1 MTFKKLS
8 FLIIIIL
15 FSCNSKMKISR
26 SDIVIKSENKNIN
39 NPIFTNKKNYN
50 IQTVLLHQKDNQ
62 LSKPIIN
69 LNSNDILELSFDDLN
84 DNINQFFYS
93 IEHYSFDWKKSNLLN
108 SEFVDGFSKN
118 EVIDYEYSLL
128 KY

>member
-15 FSCNSKMKISR
+15 FSCNSNKKISK
-26 SDIVIKSENKNIN
+26 SDIGIKSENKNKN
-39 NPIFTNKKNYN
+39 NPILINKKKYN

-62 LSKPIIN
+62 RSKPIIN

-84 DNINQFFYS
+84 DKPQLTI
-93 IEHYSFDWKKSNLLN
+93 ICRISN
-108 SEFVDGFSKN
+108 EFV
-118 EVIDYEYSLL
+118 
-128 KY
+128 